1 MATLFKTSD
10 VEIKTAYT
18 NVNDNKLK
26 LKKGESIESL
36 VSIANKLVDEKLKKY
51 KDASKCITDINE
63 LKRFFESTN
72 DIIAID
78 TETTR
83 LIEAAML
90 CI

>member
-1 MATLFKTSD
+1 MATLFKTAD
-10 VEIKTAYT
+10 VEVKTAYSSD
-18 NVNDNKLK
+18 NENKLK

-51 KDASKCITDINE
+51 KDASKCITDIND
-63 LKRFFESTN
+63 LKQFFESTN

-90 CI
+90 YI